1 LAKDRLTLFLSDNNT
16 SALPF
21 YSKHDA
27 TEQDVI
33 HKAEKRIEAKLLA
46 FEIAFSKYTE
56 GISSGT
62 SSKTT
67 LGASAGASSRK
78 APGNS

>member
-1 LAKDRLTLFLSDNNT
+1 LAKDRLALYLSDNNT
-16 SALPF
+16 STLPF
-21 YSKHDA
+21 HSRHNA

-33 HKAEKRIEAKLLA
+33 HRAEKRIEAKLLA
-46 FEIAFSKYTE
+46 FEIAFSKYTK
-56 GISSGT
+56 GISSGS

-67 LGASAGASSRK
+67 SGTSAGASSRK